1 MKIST
6 DIQSKMCPGC
16 GGCCINVSP
25 QFGTSKY
32 NSKEA
37 LEKFAQEVDESF
49 EISVIL
55 CLAHISIYRDL
66 KYDTPEKL
74 EKAANLLEDYGPL
87 YIFSLV
93 PKSDRRCYFLTN
105 ENTCSA
111 YNKSRPEICKEFFCS
126 AVRNAS
132 YDFNTGLIPLEQILK
147 TLAPHLNHAINRSQQ
162 V

>member
-16 GGCCINVSP
+16 GGCCINVAP

-74 EKAANLLEDYGPL
+74 EKAANLLEDFEKFAQEVDESFEISVILCLAHISIYRDL
-87 YIFSLV
+87 KY
-93 PKSDRRCYFLTN
+93 DT
-105 ENTCSA
+105 
-111 YNKSRPEICKEFFCS
+111 PEK
-126 AVRNAS
+126 
-132 YDFNTGLIPLEQILK
+132 LEKAANL
-147 TLAPHLNHAINRSQQ
+147 LEDY
-162 V
+162 